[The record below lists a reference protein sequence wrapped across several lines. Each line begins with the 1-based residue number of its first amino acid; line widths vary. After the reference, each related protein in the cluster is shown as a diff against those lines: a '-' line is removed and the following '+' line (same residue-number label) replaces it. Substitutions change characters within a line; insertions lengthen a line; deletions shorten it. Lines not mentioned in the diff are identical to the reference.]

1 MDHPNCSFVV
11 RAPELRRVDPVMC
24 CVHRGVYT
32 QFTTSVP
39 PMCVSASSCL
49 TIVTTLPSGLW
60 WIQEVVA
67 EDMVGPAPFTACVQ
81 DERFKTL
88 VTARARRCGDLVVVS
103 DCVYT
108 VWVYA
113 MSVEERSAAHALLQC
128 AQHPTLFSRT
138 PLAPR
143 RCK

>member
-1 MDHPNCSFVV
+1 M
-11 RAPELRRVDPVMC
+11 PELRRVDPAMC

-39 PMCVSASSCL
+39 PLFLSASSTL

-60 WIQEVVA
+60 WIQEVEP
-67 EDMVGPAPFTACVQ
+67 EDFAGPAPYTVGVQ
-81 DERFKTL
+81 NEWFKTRI
-88 VTARARRCGDLVVVS
+88 TARARRCGDMVVVS

-108 VWVYA
+108 LWLYTMTA
-113 MSVEERSAAHALLQC
+113 EERSACAALLQC
-128 AQHPTLFSRT
+128 AQHASLFAHT